1 MASLNGQS
9 KLLRVFVGELDKWQ
23 HRPFYEAVLRR
34 AKDQGMAG
42 GTVIKG
48 VLSYGSSSILHT
60 SKLLDLSEDL
70 PMVIELIDTEDKIRA
85 FAGVVSEMFEEA
97 GCGGIITLEAS
108 EVVYHKPLR
117 GRREQL

>member
-1 MASLNGQS
+1 MATLNGQS

-42 GTVIKG
+42 ATVIKG
-48 VLSYGSSSILHT
+48 VLSYGSSSILHS
-60 SKLLDLSEDL
+60 SKLLDISEDL
-70 PMVIELIDTEDKIRA
+70 PMIVELIDTEEKIRA
-85 FAGVVSEMFEEA
+85 FAGQVSEMFEEA
-97 GCGGIITLEAS
+97 GCGGIITLEAA

-117 GRREQL
+117 GRRDVL